1 MASGD
6 LTERERMTP
15 HWMKKLESVH
25 ANGEGGLTFVPSKRK
40 LPGEPY
46 RLSAAQI
53 SRWIDFLVRA
63 FDASCEFCEDSYG
76 VQHDGTATIYEP
88 PNDGDLFSPLFH
100 DTILHPERRAAAAA
114 TAGIPS
120 PLQPP
125 SGPSPAQSDLAHLSN
140 IVTMIFDARTGTSSD
155 VAQSNSPS
163 GNHSS
168 TSPSTPPRETRPLP
182 ALPTSPVRPTP
193 TKIPRFLKYAET
205 ELGIPNATCLQF
217 SMEAHAYGPDILDSV
232 ADAELMSELKIKR
245 GDVLRLKRG
254 APVWWN
260 GPLAKRPRVDVEVA
274 EGEGSGG
281 ASARGSPDG
290 RQEDMMKVRFERRWA
305 DGAQRLYG
313 PRIVKW
319 DGPTP
324 ERDYEDWYF
333 SEEADD
339 WLKVPEGYIP
349 EFCSDYLLNG
359 GQL

>member
-1 MASGD
+1 
-6 LTERERMTP
+6 
-15 HWMKKLESVH
+15 
-25 ANGEGGLTFVPSKRK
+25 
-40 LPGEPY
+40 
-46 RLSAAQI
+46 
-53 SRWIDFLVRA
+53 
-63 FDASCEFCEDSYG
+63 
-76 VQHDGTATIYEP
+76 
-88 PNDGDLFSPLFH
+88 
-100 DTILHPERRAAAAA
+100 
-114 TAGIPS
+114 
-120 PLQPP
+120 
-125 SGPSPAQSDLAHLSN
+125 
-140 IVTMIFDARTGTSSD
+140 MIFDAHAGTSSD
-155 VAQSNSPS
+155 VAQSTSAS
-163 GNHSS
+163 GNRSS

-182 ALPTSPVRPTP
+182 TSPVCPTP

-232 ADAELMSELKIKR
+232 TDAELMSELKIKR

-260 GPLAKRPRVDVEVA
+260 GPLAKRPRVDAEVA
-274 EGEGSGG
+274 EGEGS
-281 ASARGSPDG
+281 
-290 RQEDMMKVRFERRWA
+290 DMMKVRFERRWA

-313 PRIVKW
+313 PRIVRW